1 MADSRMRVDVAGT
14 NALALMIAAFI
25 VHDTSH
31 QIIVLSRVV
40 RPPSWSDLV

>member
-1 MADSRMRVDVAGT
+1 MADSRMRVAVAGT

-40 RPPSWSDLV
+40 RPLTLKDLV